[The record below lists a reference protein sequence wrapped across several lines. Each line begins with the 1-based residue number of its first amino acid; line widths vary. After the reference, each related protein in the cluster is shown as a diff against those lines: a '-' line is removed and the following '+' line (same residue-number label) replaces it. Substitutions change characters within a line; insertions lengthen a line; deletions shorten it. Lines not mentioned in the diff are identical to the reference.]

1 MCSRVSTTEPCGYR
15 SAYAKEPYEYKIHV
29 ALLWK
34 EPYVYEINMYTK
46 LISVR
51 VCVRV
56 CVIER
61 VCVCVWV
68 GVFVRVRVY
77 V

>member
-1 MCSRVSTTEPCGYR
+1 M
-15 SAYAKEPYEYKIHV
+15 